1 MDRPIRQFFRYL
13 KPYKAQMIGG
23 ISCILVSLS
32 FGLLVPYLVGR
43 AVDDLQQ
50 EVTWPKVIYYPLV
63 ILAVNAASGVFLF
76 LQRRLLIN
84 TSRHIEFDMRQD
96 FYASLVD
103 QPLEYFHQT
112 RVGDLMARATN
123 DLAAIR
129 QIVGPMILYS
139 FQAIFALCIV
149 LPILLNLSVK
159 LTLLILIPMPLV
171 SLTVKILGE
180 QIHKRFEKIQ
190 EFFSDITARAQENL
204 TGVRVVRA
212 YAQEDSEI
220 EQFQIL
226 NREYA
231 KRNLQLVKFAAAM
244 RPLLFFFIGLG
255 FVIIVAVGVPMA
267 VRGEITAGNFTSF
280 ILYLQRMIWYLIA
293 LGYVVNLY
301 QRGTASLKRFNA
313 ILDEVPKIRDAK
325 DAREQPPIKGEI
337 EFRDLNFSYFQS
349 TTPTSQSLGHPS
361 LDKEG
366 SQKDLGSGIA
376 DRGSELNEIQNPKS
390 ETPNHDGVDAASADG
405 VVSSDTTGQVLKNIN
420 LRIEQGKTVAF
431 VGKTGSG
438 KSTLV
443 SLVPRLLDAP
453 ADSVLIDGRPI
464 REYPLEQLRRA
475 IGFVPQETFLFS
487 DTLAENIAMGVETG
501 DAVFSVGDAAS
512 VKGDNSK
519 AASKFQGTFPAS
531 PLPVSASQTPT
542 PASHISIEKAA
553 EVAGLANDIREF
565 PEKYEQ
571 LVGERGITLSGGQ
584 KQRTAIARAVMR
596 DPRILILDDS
606 LSAVDTYTEE
616 KILHNLRD
624 IRQERTTLIV
634 SHRVSTIRD
643 ADLICVLENGRII
656 ERGSHDELIK
666 LDGEYADLYERQL
679 LEEELEATD

>member
-1 MDRPIRQFFRYL
+1 MDQLKKFAKYFR
-13 KPYKAQMIGG
+13 PYKATILVGIFCILCSMAFGLFIPYMIGA
-23 ISCILVSLS
+23 
-32 FGLLVPYLVGR
+32 
-43 AVDDLQQ
+43 AVDDLNG
-50 EVTWPKVIYYPLV
+50 EITWHKIIYYPLV
-63 ILAVNAASGVFLF
+63 ILGINLMSGIFLF

-84 TSRHIEFDMRQD
+84 TSRHIEFDMRRD
-96 FYASLVD
+96 FYASLVN
-103 QPLEYFHQT
+103 QPQEYFQAN

-139 FQAIFALCIV
+139 FQAVFALCISI
-149 LPILLNLSVK
+149 PIMLNISVK
-159 LTLLILIPMPLV
+159 LTLLLLIPMPLV
-171 SLTVKILGE
+171 SITVKVLGA

-190 EFFSDITARAQENL
+190 GFFSDITARAQENL

-212 YAQEDSEI
+212 YAQEDNEI
-220 EQFQIL
+220 EQFQVL
-226 NREYA
+226 NREYQDQ
-231 KRNLQLVKFAAAM
+231 NLRLVKYSAAM

-267 VRGEITAGNFTSF
+267 VRGEITAGDFTAF

-313 ILDEVPKIRDAK
+313 ILEVEPTIK
-325 DAREQPPIKGEI
+325 DADGVVERSPIKGKI
-337 EFRDLNFSYFQS
+337 EFRDLTYAYSGKAVLHNI
-349 TTPTSQSLGHPS
+349 
-361 LDKEG
+361 
-366 SQKDLGSGIA
+366 DL
-376 DRGSELNEIQNPKS
+376 
-390 ETPNHDGVDAASADG
+390 V
-405 VVSSDTTGQVLKNIN
+405 
-420 LRIEQGKTVAF
+420 IEQGKTIAL

-443 SLVPRLLDAP
+443 SLIPRLLDAP
-453 ADSVLIDGRPI
+453 EGSVLIDDQPI
-464 REYPLEQLRRA
+464 RSFPLDQLRRS

-487 DTLAENIAMGVETG
+487 NTLASNIAFGVEDYSPQNYV
-501 DAVFSVGDAAS
+501 DAEKTLSNGSESSVDLIAS
-512 VKGDNSK
+512 
-519 AASKFQGTFPAS
+519 S
-531 PLPVSASQTPT
+531 PKSSSASQRLGRST
-542 PASHISIEKAA
+542 ISVEKSAQI
-553 EVAGLANDIREF
+553 AGLADDVKDF
-565 PEKYEQ
+565 PGKYEQ

-616 KILHNLRD
+616 TILHNLRD
-624 IRQERTTLIV
+624 IRNERTTLIV

-643 ADLICVLENGRII
+643 ADLICVMHEGRII
-656 ERGSHDELIK
+656 ERGTHDELLK

-679 LEEELEATD
+679 LEEEIEDTD

>member
-1 MDRPIRQFFRYL
+1 MEPLRKFAQYF
-13 KPYKAQMIGG
+13 KPYKWSILAG
-23 ISCILVSLS
+23 IFFILCSMS
-32 FGLLVPYLVGR
+32 FGLFVPYMVGA
-43 AVDDLQQ
+43 AVDDLAQR
-50 EVTWPKVIYYPLV
+50 VTWNKVIYYPTV
-63 ILAVNAASGVFLF
+63 ILAINFMSGIFLF

-96 FYASLVD
+96 FYATLVD
-103 QPLEYFHQT
+103 QPLEYFHQN

-139 FQAIFALCIV
+139 FQAIFALAIS
-149 LPILLNLSVK
+149 LPIMLGISVK
-159 LTLLILIPMPLV
+159 LTLLLLIPMPLV

-190 EFFSDITARAQENL
+190 GFFADITARAQENL

-212 YAQEDSEI
+212 YAQEEAEI
-220 EQFQIL
+220 EQFQVL

-231 KRNLQLVKFAAAM
+231 EQNIRLVKYAAAM
-244 RPLLFFFIGLG
+244 RPMLFFFIGLG

-267 VRGEITAGNFTSF
+267 VRGEITAGDFTAF

-301 QRGTASLKRFNA
+301 QRGTASLKRFYTVLEA
-313 ILDEVPKIRDAK
+313 EPSIK
-325 DAREQPPIKGEI
+325 DSPEAHLQPSIKGSI
-337 EFRDLNFSYFQS
+337 EFRGLNFGYNGKPILQ
-349 TTPTSQSLGHPS
+349 
-361 LDKEG
+361 E
-366 SQKDLGSGIA
+366 
-376 DRGSELNEIQNPKS
+376 
-390 ETPNHDGVDAASADG
+390 
-405 VVSSDTTGQVLKNIN
+405 IN
-420 LRIEQGKTVAF
+420 LEIPQGETVAF

-453 ADSVLIDGRPI
+453 EGTILIDEVPI
-464 REYPLEQLRRA
+464 RHYPLEQLRRA

-487 DTLAENIAMGVETG
+487 DTLAENIAFGVDGPAPARHG
-501 DAVFSVGDAAS
+501 DAENGSNPTALTGSFLIDSN
-512 VKGDNSK
+512 KGSDKDGRRSLAK
-519 AASKFQGTFPAS
+519 TELAP
-531 PLPVSASQTPT
+531 SAS
-542 PASHISIEKAA
+542 ASLRLVGEAITVEKAA
-553 EVAGLANDIREF
+553 EIAGLADDIKEF
-565 PEKYEQ
+565 PGKYEQ

-624 IRQERTTLIV
+624 VRTDRTTLIV
-634 SHRVSTIRD
+634 SHRISTIKD
-643 ADLICVLENGRII
+643 ADLICVLHEGRII
-656 ERGSHDELIK
+656 ERGTHEELLA

-679 LEEELEATD
+679 LEEELEAAD

>member
-1 MDRPIRQFFRYL
+1 MDQLRKFARYFT
-13 KPYKAQMIGG
+13 PYKWQITAG
-23 ISCILVSLS
+23 IFYILVSMA
-32 FGLLVPYLVGR
+32 FGLFIPYYVG
-43 AVDDLQQ
+43 AAIDDLHTQI
-50 EVTWPKVIYYPLV
+50 TWDKVIYYPLL
-63 ILAVNAASGVFLF
+63 ILGINFISGIFLF
-76 LQRRLLIN
+76 LQRRTLIN

-96 FYASLVD
+96 FYAALVD
-103 QPLEYFHQT
+103 QPLSYFHEN

-139 FQAIFALCIV
+139 FQAIFALMIS
-149 LPILLNLSVK
+149 LPIMLNISVR
-159 LTLLILIPMPLV
+159 LTLLLLIPMPLV
-171 SLTVKILGE
+171 SLTVKYLGE
-180 QIHKRFEKIQ
+180 QIHRRFEKIQ
-190 EFFSDITARAQENL
+190 EFFSDITARTQENL

-212 YAQEDSEI
+212 YAQEDAEI
-220 EQFQIL
+220 EQFQVL

-231 KRNLQLVKFAAAM
+231 DQNLRLVKFAAAM
-244 RPLLFFFIGLG
+244 RPMLFFFIGLG

-313 ILDEVPKIRDAK
+313 ILEGVPAIKDEPGLK
-325 DAREQPPIKGEI
+325 EQPTIKGAI
-337 EFRDLNFSYFQS
+337 EFRGLTFSYNG
-349 TTPTSQSLGHPS
+349 T
-361 LDKEG
+361 
-366 SQKDLGSGIA
+366 A
-376 DRGSELNEIQNPKS
+376 
-390 ETPNHDGVDAASADG
+390 
-405 VVSSDTTGQVLKNIN
+405 VLKNID
-420 LRIEQGKTVAF
+420 LKIDQGQTVAF

-443 SLVPRLLDAP
+443 SLIPRLIDAP
-453 ADSVLIDGRPI
+453 EGSVLLDGRPV
-464 REYPLEQLRRA
+464 RHFPLEQLRRS

-487 DTLAENIAMGVETG
+487 DTLAENIAFGVLRLREP
-501 DAVFSVGDAAS
+501 AVVRGRELTAGLSPAHRGASDSRVALTISV
-512 VKGDNSK
+512 
-519 AASKFQGTFPAS
+519 
-531 PLPVSASQTPT
+531 
-542 PASHISIEKAA
+542 EKAA
-553 EVAGLANDIREF
+553 EIAGLADDIKEF
-565 PEKYEQ
+565 PGKYEQ

-624 IRQERTTLIV
+624 IRAERTTLIV
-634 SHRVSTIRD
+634 SHRISTIRD
-643 ADLICVLENGRII
+643 ADLICVLADGRII
-656 ERGSHDELIK
+656 ERGTHDELLD

-679 LEEELEATD
+679 LEEELDATD

>member
-1 MDRPIRQFFRYL
+1 MSPLRKFLRYL
-13 KPYKAQMIGG
+13 RPYRWQMIAG
-23 ISCILVSLS
+23 ISCILVSLG
-32 FGLLVPYLVGR
+32 FGLLVPYLVGK
-43 AVDDLQQ
+43 AVDDFGEGL
-50 EVTWPKVIYYPLV
+50 TWEKVIYYPLV
-63 ILAVNAASGVFLF
+63 ILGVNAASGVFLF

-84 TSRHIEFDMRQD
+84 ASRHIEFDMRQD
-96 FYASLVD
+96 FYAALVN
-103 QPLEYFHQT
+103 QPLEYFQNT

-123 DLAAIR
+123 DLSAIR

-139 FQAIFALCIV
+139 FQAIFALAIV
-149 LPILLNLSVK
+149 LPILLGISVK
-159 LTLLILIPMPLV
+159 LTLLMLIPLPLV
-171 SLTVKILGE
+171 SLTVKLLGE

-190 EFFSDITARAQENL
+190 EFFSDISARAQENL

-212 YAQEDSEI
+212 YAQEDAEI
-220 EQFQIL
+220 EEFRKL
-226 NREYA
+226 NRVYA
-231 KRNLQLVKFAAAM
+231 DRNLQLVRYAAAM

-267 VRGEITAGNFTSF
+267 VNGEITAGAFTSF

-313 ILDEVPKIRDAK
+313 VLETEPTIK
-325 DAREQPPIKGEI
+325 DQPDVREQPPIKGEI
-337 EFRDLNFSYFQS
+337 EFRDLTFAYNGSAVLADV
-349 TTPTSQSLGHPS
+349 SL
-361 LDKEG
+361 K
-366 SQKDLGSGIA
+366 
-376 DRGSELNEIQNPKS
+376 
-390 ETPNHDGVDAASADG
+390 
-405 VVSSDTTGQVLKNIN
+405 
-420 LRIEQGKTVAF
+420 IEQGKTVAF

-453 ADSVLIDGRPI
+453 EGSVLIDGRPV
-464 REYPLEQLRRA
+464 RQYPLDQLRRA

-487 DTLAENIAMGVETG
+487 DTLAENIAMGIEDDQPQRLAEPEHPVTLRSLPG
-501 DAVFSVGDAAS
+501 SV
-512 VKGDNSK
+512 
-519 AASKFQGTFPAS
+519 
-531 PLPVSASQTPT
+531 
-542 PASHISIEKAA
+542 ISIEKAA
-553 EVAGLANDIREF
+553 EVAGLAKDVREF
-565 PEKYEQ
+565 PNQYEQ

-584 KQRTAIARAVMR
+584 KQRAAIARAVMR

-624 IRQERTTLIV
+624 VRQDRTTLIV

-643 ADLICVLENGRII
+643 ADLICVLEDGRII
-656 ERGSHDELIK
+656 ERGTHDEL
-666 LDGEYADLYERQL
+666 LRVGGEYAELYERQL

>member
-1 MDRPIRQFFRYL
+1 MEQLKKFARYF
-13 KPYKAQMIGG
+13 KPYKWSILSG
-23 ISCILVSLS
+23 ILFILASMA
-32 FGLLVPYLVGR
+32 FGLFIPYMVGQ
-43 AVDDLQQ
+43 AVDDMGRG
-50 EVTWPKVIYYPLV
+50 VTWQKVTYYPLV
-63 ILAVNAASGVFLF
+63 ILGINLMSGVFLF

-96 FYASLVD
+96 FYAALVD
-103 QPLEYFHQT
+103 QPLSYFQAN
-112 RVGDLMARATN
+112 RVGDLMTRATN

-139 FQAIFALCIV
+139 FQAIFALAIS
-149 LPILLNLSVK
+149 LPIMLGISVK
-159 LTLLILIPMPLV
+159 LTLLLLIPMPLV

-220 EQFQIL
+220 EQFQVL

-231 KRNLQLVKFAAAM
+231 AQNIRLVKFAAAM
-244 RPLLFFFIGLG
+244 RPMLFFFIGLG
-255 FVIIVAVGVPMA
+255 FVIIVAIGVPMA
-267 VRGEITAGNFTSF
+267 VRGEITAGDFTAF

-301 QRGTASLKRFNA
+301 QRGTASLKRFNTILEAEPA
-313 ILDEVPKIRDAK
+313 IK
-325 DAREQPPIKGEI
+325 DSSEAHIQPPIKGSI
-337 EFRDLNFSYFQS
+337 AFRNLNFAYNGK
-349 TTPTSQSLGHPS
+349 PVL
-361 LDKEG
+361 ENI
-366 SQKDLGSGIA
+366 DL
-376 DRGSELNEIQNPKS
+376 EIP
-390 ETPNHDGVDAASADG
+390 
-405 VVSSDTTGQVLKNIN
+405 
-420 LRIEQGKTVAF
+420 QGKTVAF

-438 KSTLV
+438 KSTLM

-453 ADSVLIDGRPI
+453 EGSVLIDDIPI
-464 REYPLEQLRRA
+464 RHYPLEQLRRA

-487 DTLAENIAMGVETG
+487 DSLAENIAFGVNRDRSLANG
-501 DAVFSVGDAAS
+501 NGSDGIADRPKISVESAA
-512 VKGDNSK
+512 
-519 AASKFQGTFPAS
+519 A
-531 PLPVSASQTPT
+531 
-542 PASHISIEKAA
+542 I
-553 EVAGLANDIREF
+553 AGLADDIKEF
-565 PEKYEQ
+565 PGKYEQ

-584 KQRTAIARAVMR
+584 KQRTAMARAIMR

-624 IRQERTTLIV
+624 VRSDRTTLIV
-634 SHRVSTIRD
+634 SHRISTIKD

-656 ERGSHDELIK
+656 ERGTHNEL
-666 LDGEYADLYERQL
+666 LALNGEYADLYERQL